1 MKVQKP
7 PLDPESV
14 RQMHQLWLAAFG
26 NDFVSDAPD
35 DVLYGEE
42 NRWNRT
48 NIYRH
53 ISEEQT
59 ISTAIVINPLA
70 LPSLG
75 GLGEVCTAPRSRGEG
90 LATRICQQLVKDFQ
104 RAEGLALFL
113 GTVNPH
119 AARIYERLGWQHIN
133 GSKLM
138 VNLSGS
144 DDYDDFIRRYF
155 ATSTPSQ
162 ICRAKPAS
170 RIPIIPLVLFPHAW
184 SILDSNISL
193 YSTNVEPQLS
203 CLGLYRRYD
212 YLRTC
217 GQGEWFTLITEE
229 AKVLGISSAVYKG
242 NNRYQVDG
250 FCHPDHDSF
259 FIRLIK
265 TAVNWCQSK
274 KAVEITFNVAKQDK
288 DKEKL
293 VRNVGFRPMER
304 EAYLESGNRKTRT
317 LLYSTG

>member
-1 MKVQKP
+1 MKIQNP
-7 PLDPESV
+7 PLDPESI
-14 RQMHQLWLAAFG
+14 RQMHELWLAAFG
-26 NDFVSDAPD
+26 SDFVSDVPN

-42 NRWNRT
+42 NHWNRT

-59 ISTAIVINPLA
+59 ISTAIVISPSA

-75 GLGEVCTAPRSRGEG
+75 GLGEVSTDTRFRGKG
-90 LATRICQQLVKDFQ
+90 LATRICKQLVKDFQ
-104 RAEGLALFL
+104 SAEGLALFL
-113 GTVNPH
+113 GTVNPD

-138 VNLSGS
+138 VNLSGT

-155 ATSTPSQ
+155 ATSVPSK
-162 ICRAKPAS
+162 ICKAKPGS
-170 RIPIIPLVLFPHAW
+170 RIPIIPLVLFPHDW

-193 YSTNVEPQLS
+193 YSTNVEPLLS

-212 YLRTC
+212 YLRTHC
-217 GQGEWFTLITEE
+217 QGEWFTLITED

-242 NNRYQVDG
+242 DNRYQVDG
-250 FCHPDHDSF
+250 FCHPDHENF
-259 FIRLIK
+259 FVRLIQ
-265 TAVNWCQSK
+265 TAVHWCKSK
-274 KAVEITFNVAKQDK
+274 NSVEITFNVSKQDK
-288 DKEKL
+288 DKENL
-293 VRNVGFRPMER
+293 VRNVGFRTMEE
-304 EAYLESGNRKTRT
+304 EAHLESGNRKTRI

>member
-1 MKVQKP
+1 MKVQNP

-26 NDFVSDAPD
+26 NDFVSDVPD

-59 ISTAIVINPLA
+59 ISTAIVISPLA

-75 GLGEVCTAPRSRGEG
+75 GLGEVCTAPRFRGEG

-113 GTVNPH
+113 GTVNPD

-155 ATSTPSQ
+155 ATSIPSQ
-162 ICRAKPAS
+162 ICRAKPGS

-212 YLRTC
+212 YLRTR

-242 NNRYQVDG
+242 DNRYQVDG
-250 FCHPDHDSF
+250 FCHPDHDF
-259 FIRLIK
+259 FIRLIQ
-265 TAVNWCQSK
+265 TAVNWCKAK
-274 KAVEITFNVAKQDK
+274 KAVEIRFNVSKQDK

-293 VRNVGFRPMER
+293 VLNIGFRTMVG
-304 EAYLESGNRKTRT
+304 EAYLEYGNRKTRT

>member
-1 MKVQKP
+1 M
-7 PLDPESV
+7 E
-14 RQMHQLWLAAFG
+14 
-26 NDFVSDAPD
+26 
-35 DVLYGEE
+35 
-42 NRWNRT
+42 
-48 NIYRH
+48 
-53 ISEEQT
+53 
-59 ISTAIVINPLA
+59 
-70 LPSLG
+70 
-75 GLGEVCTAPRSRGEG
+75 
-90 LATRICQQLVKDFQ
+90 DFQ
-104 RAEGLALFL
+104 RTEGLALFL
-113 GTVNPH
+113 GTVNPD

-138 VNLSGS
+138 VNLSGT
-144 DDYDDFIRRYF
+144 DDYDSFIRRYF
-155 ATSTPSQ
+155 ATSIPSK

-170 RIPIIPLVLFPHAW
+170 RIPIIPLIIFPHAW

-193 YSTNVEPQLS
+193 YSTTVEPQLS

-212 YLRTC
+212 YLRTR

-229 AKVLGISSAVYKG
+229 AKFLGLSSAVYKG

-259 FIRLIK
+259 FIRLIQ

-274 KAVEITFNVAKQDK
+274 KAVEIRFNVAKQDK

-293 VRNVGFRPMER
+293 VRNVGFRTMEG